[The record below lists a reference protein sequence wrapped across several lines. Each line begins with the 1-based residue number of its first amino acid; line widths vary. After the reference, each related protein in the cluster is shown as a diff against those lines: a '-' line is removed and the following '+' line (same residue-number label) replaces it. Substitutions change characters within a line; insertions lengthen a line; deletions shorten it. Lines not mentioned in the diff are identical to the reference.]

1 MFNKY
6 FSNVSCG
13 TGNNYIL
20 EFKESKTICAR
31 ILFKPE
37 VSGRYNYRFFFQNTV
52 NTTFAQGE
60 EAYVNKSGG
69 SWKIEYAKVGIGS
82 EYGCYDVT
90 EDLEY
95 VTFDGKNEKSVSP
108 DEAFWSDEIS
118 IDVKDGKYLVWE
130 WRITGDGIPCTPD
143 SRTLTFI
150 DFGEGFIRYDSCPMP
165 NFIGCDKK
173 VKKRIA
179 FVGDSITQGC
189 GTSLDGYAMWV
200 GRIGK
205 MLKDE
210 YAVWNLG
217 LGFSRGSDCATMGS
231 LMYKAKQND
240 IVVLT
245 YGVNDL
251 LSGKYNAGK
260 RSTAGEILSY
270 IEAIVKELQS
280 AGVEVI
286 LSTIPPFRYDEAPL
300 WEWRC
305 INMAIP
311 TLAKIYGCRIYDFEA
326 SVDASSK
333 PLGNDYT
340 RYGDHPNDEG
350 GAAAAEA
357 FYNTF
362 FDGKEWTL

>member
-1 MFNKY
+1 M
-6 FSNVSCG
+6 
-13 TGNNYIL
+13 
-20 EFKESKTICAR
+20 
-31 ILFKPE
+31 
-37 VSGRYNYRFFFQNTV
+37 
-52 NTTFAQGE
+52 
-60 EAYVNKSGG
+60 
-69 SWKIEYAKVGIGS
+69 
-82 EYGCYDVT
+82 
-90 EDLEY
+90 
-95 VTFDGKNEKSVSP
+95 
-108 DEAFWSDEIS
+108 
-118 IDVKDGKYLVWE
+118 
-130 WRITGDGIPCTPD
+130 
-143 SRTLTFI
+143 
-150 DFGEGFIRYDSCPMP
+150 
-165 NFIGCDKK
+165 
-173 VKKRIA
+173 
-179 FVGDSITQGC
+179 